1 MPLPG
6 TRLGPYEILGP
17 IGAGGMG
24 EVYRARDTR
33 LNREVAVHRLTAT
46 SRPYTQPRVSP
57 DGTRVVLAQGADSL
71 WLHDLSRDARTPLT
85 PGRLPGREL
94 SRSGR
99 ATAAAWCIDAS
110 TISGG
115 WTPTG
120 PAAPVACRRSAPG
133 DIPATMAPDGDTLAV
148 LRTSEG
154 TGGDVFALVARAARM
169 PAAPL
174 VQTPG
179 YDGGADFSP
188 DGRWLLYAS
197 TDSGPSQVYLSPY
210 PALEP
215 EVAGVHQRWHATT
228 LEPLGREVIYR
239 EGNRMMAV
247 GGGSVRRPTAQ
258 LETPRL
264 LFEREFTSGGY
275 ITIANYD
282 VLADGSFVM
291 TEADP
296 GSPRLTVVLN
306 WLEALTR
313 QMASPAAR

>member
-1 MPLPG
+1 
-6 TRLGPYEILGP
+6 
-17 IGAGGMG
+17 MG

-57 DGTRVVLAQGADSL
+57 DGTRVVLAQGADAL
-71 WLHDLSRDARTPLT
+71 WLHDFSRDACTPLT
-85 PGRLPGREL
+85 PGRLPGVSFPIW
-94 SRSGR
+94 SRDGRRVVYRRFDDLWWVDADGSGCAGR
-99 ATAAAWCIDAS
+99 VP
-110 TISGG
+110 G
-115 WTPTG
+115 
-120 PAAPVACRRSAPG
+120 SAPG
-133 DIPATMAPDGDTLAV
+133 DIPATLASDGGTLAV

-154 TGGDVFALVARAARM
+154 TGGDVFALSLGGAHASR
-169 PAAPL
+169 PL

-188 DGRWLLYAS
+188 DGRWLLS
-197 TDSGPSQVYLSPY
+197 PPPLGPSQVYLVVLPR
-210 PALEP
+210 ARP

-228 LEPLGREVIYR
+228 LEPLGARGHLSRGQSHDGSRRGCVR
-239 EGNRMMAV
+239 GHGPAV
-247 GGGSVRRPTAQ
+247 D
-258 LETPRL
+258 PRL